1 MMTMNATGML
11 RKLALMKFCWQ
22 TGGDAASRWRLARA
36 FCRLAGDHQKFHS
49 DERMEIRGCVGDGRP
64 LRLTIRDQADD
75 VIVFREIFFDREY
88 RACTD
93 LGFEPTAIYD
103 IGADVGLAAAYFRS
117 RWPEAVIVGF
127 EADEKDF
134 AVAERN
140 YARLGAA
147 RLFPVAAGN
156 YDSDCSTADD
166 FEDGS
171 DEVTVTV
178 RVRRLDSMIQRCEL
192 PRPDLIKIDVEGHA
206 LEVLDGLGDCLAQA
220 RGVLLETHTQ
230 ASYDAGV
237 ARLREAGFSVEDEL
251 ERGDVARVLVARR
264 QQVV

>member
-1 MMTMNATGML
+1 MTMNATGVL

-22 TGGDAASRWRLARA
+22 TGGDVASRWRLARA
-36 FCRLAGDHQKFHS
+36 FCRLAGDHSKFHS
-49 DERMEIRGCVGDGRP
+49 EERMEIRGCIGDGRP
-64 LRLTIRDQADD
+64 LRLTIRDQPDD

-88 RACTD
+88 QACTD

-117 RWPEAVIVGF
+117 RWPEAIIVGF
-127 EADEKDF
+127 EADENDY

-147 RLFPVAAGN
+147 RLFHVAAGD
-156 YDSDCSTADD
+156 YDSELSDADV
-166 FEDGS
+166 EG
-171 DEVTVTV
+171 DEVMV
-178 RVRRLDSMIQRCEL
+178 RVRRMDSMIQRCEL

-206 LEVLDGLGDCLAQA
+206 QEVLDGLGECLTQA

-237 ARLREAGFSVEDEL
+237 KRLREAGFSVEDEL

-264 QQVV
+264 QPAE